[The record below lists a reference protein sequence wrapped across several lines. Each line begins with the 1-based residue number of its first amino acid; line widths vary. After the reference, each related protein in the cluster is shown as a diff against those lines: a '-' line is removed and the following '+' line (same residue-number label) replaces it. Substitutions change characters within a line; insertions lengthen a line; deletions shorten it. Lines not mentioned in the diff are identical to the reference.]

1 MAPRRFA
8 RSLSSV
14 ASLTIVLY
22 VALVALATGC
32 ASMPL
37 SSSGAH
43 HHSEQSAH
51 SPVCAWS
58 CQMVSQ
64 SGLVASVFA
73 AVVSLAAISVVRP
86 VFHSHLA
93 SSSTSRSSRAPPV
106 FTLG

>member
-8 RSLSSV
+8 SVFSLV
-14 ASLTIVLY
+14 VCLTIGLY
-22 VALVALATGC
+22 LALVVVATGC
-32 ASMPL
+32 ASIPL
-37 SSSGAH
+37 SFSGAH
-43 HHSEQSAH
+43 HHSQESAH
-51 SPVCAWS
+51 SPLCAWS
-58 CQMVSQ
+58 CQILSQ
-64 SGLVASVFA
+64 NGLVVSVPT

>member
-8 RSLSSV
+8 CSLGSV
-14 ASLTIVLY
+14 ACLTAVLY
-22 VALVALATGC
+22 VALVVLATGC
-32 ASMPL
+32 VSMPL

-73 AVVSLAAISVVRP
+73 AVVSLVVISLVIP
-86 VFHSHLA
+86 ALHPYPA
-93 SSSTSRSSRAPPV
+93 SPSTPRSSRAPPV